1 MDAGHFITRGKKST
15 KFDEKNVH
23 AQCRKCN
30 RFMSGFQYKYSIAID
45 EKYGEGTAKSLY
57 IKSEMLCKRTVSD
70 YEYLIKE
77 YKEKLEVLRAN
88 T

>member
-1 MDAGHFITRGKKST
+1 
-15 KFDEKNVH
+15 
-23 AQCRKCN
+23 
-30 RFMSGFQYKYSIAID
+30 MSGFQYKYSIAID